1 MADSTT
7 ITRPTEKTKEET
19 RFAPL
24 YNLIL
29 LDDDDHSYEYVIY
42 MLMQLFGFKV
52 TKAFKCAI
60 EVDTGGRVILMS
72 GTKEHL
78 ELKQEQIHSFGP
90 DPSIPRCAGSMSAII
105 EAAPSP

>member
-1 MADSTT
+1 MPDTKT
-7 ITRPTEKTKEET
+7 FTRPTEKTEQET

-24 YNLIL
+24 YNLVL
-29 LDDDDHSYEYVIY
+29 LDDDDHSYEYVIA
-42 MLMQLFGFKV
+42 MLMQLFGMTV
-52 TKAFKCAI
+52 TKAFKCAV
-60 EVDTGGRVILMS
+60 EVDTAGRVILMS

-78 ELKQEQIHSFGP
+78 ELKQEQIHAYGP